1 MAFLSRVD
9 AASDFLLSARSQISV
24 SLGSVVAV
32 PDDQNKS
39 SYSSALHTG
48 NEFLLCRSS
57 ILVVMSRT
65 NFFRQHDPTDPPH
78 ASTSIIQLKSTTRV
92 ESTVVQNVN

>member
-9 AASDFLLSARSQISV
+9 AASDFVLLARSQISV

-48 NEFLLCRSS
+48 NEFLLCRS

-65 NFFRQHDPTDPPH
+65 NFFRQYDPTDPPH